1 VNPPIVYHALAEL
14 ELNDAA
20 QYYEHE
26 CHGLGAAL
34 LTEVQRCSELIAD
47 HPEAGTPI
55 HSGIRRRLVARF
67 PYALLYAVRCVFRVI
82 PATDSDRI
90 RPPIPN
96 ESGHPFRGKW
106 PPIPTKT
113 ATPHPEGA
121 GSVLDAV

>member
-1 VNPPIVYHALAEL
+1 MTICKAIRK
-14 ELNDAA
+14 
-20 QYYEHE
+20 
-26 CHGLGAAL
+26 L
-34 LTEVQRCSELIAD
+34 L
-47 HPEAGTPI
+47 
-55 HSGIRRRLVARF
+55 RLKD
-67 PYALLYAVRCVFRVI
+67 LKCVFRVI